1 MKIIKIQ
8 VCEKIT
14 LNHEYIVELP
24 EDINDEDIWDKI
36 EKSDYGKDAVYVEVE
51 NVDGNILAFSED
63 GSGEVELE
71 VVYVEEV

>member
-1 MKIIKIQ
+1 MKKFKIQ

-14 LNHEYIVELP
+14 LNHEYIIELP
-24 EDINDEDIWDKI
+24 EDINDEEIWDKI
-36 EKSDYGKDAVYVEVE
+36 EKSDYGKDDVYVEVE